1 MKLPQFMANFSA
13 SLRRQFPSI
22 QRIFGRMGGKGGG
35 GAWQIAGIDFGSA
48 LIAGKT
54 RRPQGALKRVQMRLR
69 ISDAVE
75 RS

>member
-13 SLRRQFPSI
+13 SLRRQFLSI
-22 QRIFGRMGGKGGG
+22 KQMFGGG
-35 GAWQIAGIDFGSA
+35 EGAAWQIAGIDFGSA

-54 RRPQGALKRVQMRLR
+54 KRPQGALKRVQMRLR

>member
-13 SLRRQFPSI
+13 SLRRQFLSI
-22 QRIFGRMGGKGGG
+22 KWMFGGVEVE
-35 GAWQIAGIDFGSA
+35 AWQIAGIDFGSA

-54 RRPQGALKRVQMRLR
+54 KRPQGALKRVQMRLR

>member
-13 SLRRQFPSI
+13 SLRRQFLSI
-22 QRIFGRMGGKGGG
+22 KRMFGRGGEVE
-35 GAWQIAGIDFGSA
+35 AWQIAGIDFGSA
-48 LIAGKT
+48 LIAGKMK
-54 RRPQGALKRVQMRLR
+54 RPQGALKRVQMRLR

>member
-13 SLRRQFPSI
+13 SLRRQFLSI
-22 QRIFGRMGGKGGG
+22 KRMFGGG
-35 GAWQIAGIDFGSA
+35 EVEAWQIAGIDFGSA

-54 RRPQGALKRVQMRLR
+54 KRPQGALKRVQMRLR